1 METILVGYT
10 FKSHLDSE
18 SWNRMTLDLIY
29 YNDCCYEQRILNTI
43 LDKSCWMQ
51 QLGGLNMYWINAHHH
66 VNSKNF
72 KNQIQSQTIQ
82 KVLIARS
89 FELYFSSRKIII
101 TYFLMKK
108 THPDINAIS
117 SEVINQIWSYPFGV
131 LPRHVHDFSFQS

>member
-1 METILVGYT
+1 MQNQELETILVGYT

-72 KNQIQSQTIQ
+72 KKADSAADYPKDTHCQVIWIIF
-82 KVLIARS
+82 LIS
-89 FELYFSSRKIII
+89 
-101 TYFLMKK
+101 
-108 THPDINAIS
+108 
-117 SEVINQIWSYPFGV
+117 
-131 LPRHVHDFSFQS
+131 